1 MSPTP
6 CLLPPAYAP
15 HRTCTGGKEVGVA
28 PRVNRESSHRNSY
41 LHEALVLVMG
51 PVSQPRRSFLL
62 GSTGNT
68 DGGCGVP
75 VQNGP
80 HLGKS
85 QPGSTFVCHRISP
98 HLSTVF
104 VLLQMMLKKL
114 TKSFCIFVSNIF
126 RKILFSSLQIIPV
139 ICLSILELT
148 LTYCALMDSITY
160 FSASVTMVSFS

>member
-1 MSPTP
+1 M
-6 CLLPPAYAP
+6 
-15 HRTCTGGKEVGVA
+15 A

-41 LHEALVLVMG
+41 RHEVLVLVMG

-62 GSTGNT
+62 ASTGNT
-68 DGGCGVP
+68 DGGCGVT

-85 QPGSTFVCHRISP
+85 QPGSTFVYHRISP

-148 LTYCALMDSITY
+148 LTYRALMHTLFFFISYYGLFFLSSLQSSLWKLTLY
-160 FSASVTMVSFS
+160 LKFSFCTGVNFSF